1 MTLIQLR
8 YATVVAGENSL
19 NDAAKKLYI
28 SQPSLTAS
36 IHQLEDE
43 IGVELFIRSKS
54 GIKLTPEGAEF
65 IGYARQVLEQY
76 ELLDA
81 KYIQKKNAKK
91 KFSVSMQ
98 HYTFAVNAF
107 VEVVKRFGMDE
118 YEFAVYETKTYDV
131 IQNVKNYRSEL
142 GVLYLN
148 DFNRRVLEK
157 LFSHDEIV
165 FTPLLEC
172 GIYVYMAKSNPL
184 SAKAEISMEELQE
197 FPCLAFDQ
205 GERNSFYFA
214 EEVLSTWNYRQ
225 LIHASDRATLLN
237 LMKGLNGYTL
247 CSGII
252 CEELNGDEYCAVR
265 LKRDEKMTIGYIARR
280 DAVISSIGREYIA
293 ELSKY
298 KALN

>member
-1 MTLIQLR
+1 MTLIQLK
-8 YATVVAGENSL
+8 YAVTVAGENSL
-19 NDAAKKLYI
+19 NDASKKLYI

-43 IGVELFIRSKS
+43 IGLELFIRSKS

-76 ELLDA
+76 ALIDA
-81 KYIQKKNAKK
+81 KYIQKKDAKK

-107 VEVVKRFGMDE
+107 VQVVKRFGMDE

-131 IQNVKNYRSEL
+131 IQNVKNYKSEL
-142 GVLYLN
+142 GVIYLN
-148 DFNRRVLEK
+148 DFNREVLEK
-157 LFSHDEIV
+157 LFKHDEIV

-172 GIYVYMAKSNPL
+172 KIYVYLAKSNPL
-184 SAKAEISMEELQE
+184 AQKAEITMEDLQDY
-197 FPCLAFDQ
+197 PCLAFDQ
-205 GERNSFYFA
+205 GDHNSFYFA

-247 CSGII
+247 CCGII
-252 CEELNGDEYCAVR
+252 CEELNGSDYCSVP
-265 LKRDEKMTIGYIARR
+265 LKSNEKMTIGYIARR
-280 DAVISSIGREYIA
+280 DAIISSIGKEYIA

-298 KALN
+298 KALS